1 MKIHSNPA
9 KTWRSCRTAVTS
21 FANSEVPGLV
31 SCRKVALVIRSLS
44 NGLMERVFAKKSNER
59 RERMSK
65 VMDVMSFPCFK
76 KFLRDSLRIAI
87 KPKSVYD
94 SMVLAREVWYLIHY
108 AIGKRHKIE
117 AAYINNVIMAIW
129 ISLFL
134 IIKRISL
141 FLLYYFKI
149 ANKIIK
155 VSSWNW
161 LDPKHSLRWEDKKK
175 LVTKK
180 FNKISYNLTVT
191 FWLHLMN
198 MTNR

>member
-21 FANSEVPGLV
+21 FANSEVPGV
-31 SCRKVALVIRSLS
+31 VNCRKAALVTRSLS
-44 NGLMERVFAKKSNER
+44 NGLMEKVFAKKSNEW

-65 VMDVMSFPCFK
+65 VMEAMSFPCLK
-76 KFLRDSLRIAI
+76 KFLRDSPRIAI
-87 KPKSVYD
+87 KPKSVHN

-134 IIKRISL
+134 LYCFKITNKSL
-141 FLLYYFKI
+141 FMELT
-149 ANKIIK
+149 
-155 VSSWNW
+155 
-161 LDPKHSLRWEDKKK
+161 PKHSLRWEDKKK
-175 LVTKK
+175 HVTKK
-180 FNKISYNLTVT
+180 FNKMSYNLTVT
-191 FWLHLMN
+191 FWLYLMN